1 MQMEPLYFAGAVLPR
16 FATHSSQSRVHRA
29 AASLMA
35 SALVRRS
42 WRSVGTLVCGFL
54 LTRRVRA
61 ASRRAALECPP
72 VGGPPDA
79 VSAAGCGVCSSK
91 IRSFLVPLTSAH
103 EL

>member
-35 SALVRRS
+35 SAFVRRS

-54 LTRRVRA
+54 LPRGVRA
-61 ASRRAALECPP
+61 ASPRDALECPP
-72 VGGPPDA
+72 VGGPAHADL
-79 VSAAGCGVCSSK
+79 AAGCGVCSSK
-91 IRSFLVPLTSAH
+91 IWSLLMRRT
-103 EL
+103 